1 MCVLPVLPVHCLVFY
16 PQTLVYATV
25 SEQLNSSGWQERLA
39 ACAVLPMLHGPVTK
53 VGGEGREGEG
63 RGAHSCLSPAVC
75 VCALCGEGAG
85 IALQA
90 FCS

>member
-1 MCVLPVLPVHCLVFY
+1 MPVLPVHCLVFN

-53 VGGEGREGEG
+53 VGGKGSEGEHTVVCHLLCACVLCVG
-63 RGAHSCLSPAVC
+63 RG
-75 VCALCGEGAG
+75 
-85 IALQA
+85 QA
-90 FCS
+90 